1 MSSTDS
7 TTLNA
12 RQSELAEALYQAYRN
27 NFYGLE
33 NKPLTMADWEGV
45 VTDDDTAYAVHA
57 RARPP
62 QRAPARVRAMLHG
75 QARPRCF
82 HDARGAARQ
91 LHRRGGHG
99 GA

>member
-57 RARPP
+57 
-62 QRAPARVRAMLHG
+62 
-75 QARPRCF
+75 
-82 HDARGAARQ
+82 
-91 LHRRGGHG
+91 
-99 GA
+99 

>member
-62 QRAPARVRAMLHG
+62 QRAPCSSESYAS
-75 QARPRCF
+75 RPS
-82 HDARGAARQ
+82 ATST
-91 LHRRGGHG
+91 LP
-99 GA
+99 